1 MVQVTRAEGV
11 EVPQKINLAPRVV
24 TLGTAGGPR
33 WWSSRTGQHRHGIA
47 TAVVVGDD
55 YYLVDAGLGVGRQL
69 ERADLSFDNM
79 RAMFITH
86 LHSDH
91 PAHIPSLLT
100 MALSARAHAASA
112 PSQISRARE

>member
-69 ERADLSFDNM
+69 ERADLSFNNM
-79 RAMFITH
+79 RAMFVR
-86 LHSDH
+86 SEERRVGKEG
-91 PAHIPSLLT
+91 
-100 MALSARAHAASA
+100 AR
-112 PSQISRARE
+112 REWPRTGKEKR